1 MISQIYLVEHGSY
14 IGYASTYEE
23 AIELEKRYK
32 TYTED
37 SRAISITAN
46 EMHGYIDKHKP
57 TVLKSDGCLSA
68 TQKETE
74 PKGWSSILG
83 YGKHKA
89 TIPNCVD
96 LSSYQNAK

>member
-1 MISQIYLVEHGSY
+1 MISQIYLVEYGSY
-14 IGYASTYEE
+14 NGYASTYEE
-23 AIELEKRYK
+23 ALELEKRYK

-37 SRAISITAN
+37 SGAISITAN

-68 TQKETE
+68 SRKETDT
-74 PKGWSSILG
+74 KGASRL
-83 YGKHKA
+83 YENGKHKA
-89 TIPNCVD
+89 TILNCGD